1 MSEVVVYRSKRNGVV
16 EVAMMVVAVV
26 GVVGAQWL
34 SICSSSSFQDAFLGL
49 KLESSR
55 VANKSHRYL
64 ASMPVLDET
73 KHTRAPGY
81 SGASW
86 FDAKKRVEVFLRCG
100 WKSSSA
106 SLAHY
111 NW

>member
-1 MSEVVVYRSKRNGVV
+1 MPEVVAYRSKRNGVV
-16 EVAMMVVAVV
+16 EVAMMVVVVV

-49 KLESSR
+49 KFESSR

-73 KHTRAPGY
+73 KHTRGT
-81 SGASW
+81 W
-86 FDAKKRVEVFLRCG
+86 LQWCQ
-100 WKSSSA
+100 
-106 SLAHY
+106 LI
-111 NW
+111 